1 LALYRDYAQD
11 YMRAYEDAIRAT
23 ATPDAPWYVIPANNK
38 WFTRVIVAAAI
49 IHTLA
54 ALDLHYPKV
63 DKGKRRDLAAARPRA
78 RRVSRG
84 VSTARAAPR
93 LARYQT
99 ARDA

>member
-1 LALYRDYAQD
+1 MALYRDYAQD

-63 DKGKRRDLAAARPRA
+63 DKGKRRDLAAARRA
-78 RRVSRG
+78 LVPAG
-84 VSTARAAPR
+84 
-93 LARYQT
+93 
-99 ARDA
+99 